1 MSRSRTIRRYVVLG
15 VFIVFVILVAFGVSA
30 ALRTVKKSETS
41 SSDAAAT
48 VTVRIKQG
56 MSATQVGQA
65 LEQSGVIDS
74 STAFVSLVRSRGT
87 ENSLRPGTYKFQ
99 KGTKLETI
107 VAQLETGEG
116 AVGIKVTLAEGL
128 AIDQV
133 GALLTKGG
141 KVDGGAYVS
150 LSKQPSKFILPTV
163 GGTTVTVTTMEG
175 LLFPSTYLLE
185 EGVTDQATALIKA
198 QLTAFGSKTS
208 SLPWSNAT
216 QLGIS
221 PYQVLIIASM
231 IEKEA
236 KIADERPKVAAVI
249 YNRLKKGMTLGIDA
263 TIRYALNKW
272 TGPLTN
278 SDLAINS
285 PYNTRIK
292 NGIPPTPICNPGMA
306 AIRAA
311 LEPANVNYL
320 YYVLSDTQG
329 HHFFTASYQEFLNAK
344 KNEPAQ

>member
-1 MSRSRTIRRYVVLG
+1 MK
-15 VFIVFVILVAFGVSA
+15 A
-30 ALRTVKKSETS
+30 
-41 SSDAAAT
+41 
-48 VTVRIKQG
+48 
-56 MSATQVGQA
+56 
-65 LEQSGVIDS
+65 
-74 STAFVSLVRSRGT
+74 RGT

-99 KGTKLETI
+99 KGARLETI
-107 VAQLETGEG
+107 VAQLETAEG
-116 AVGIKVTLAEGL
+116 VIGIKVTLAEGL
-128 AIDQV
+128 AIDQI
-133 GALLTKGG
+133 GTLLTKAG
-141 KVDGGAYVS
+141 KVDGAAYVS
-150 LSKQPSKFILPTV
+150 LSKQPSKFTLPKV

-185 EGVTDQATALIKA
+185 EGVTDQATALIKV
-198 QLTAFGSKTS
+198 QLAAFDSKTS
-208 SLPWSNAT
+208 SLPWTNAT

-263 TIRYALNKW
+263 TTRYALNKW
-272 TGPLTN
+272 TGALTN

-285 PYNTRIK
+285 PYNTRIQK
-292 NGIPPTPICNPGMA
+292 GIPPTPICNPGVA

-320 YYVLSDTQG
+320 YYVLSDKQG